1 LFTSLRQHRAQ
12 PAVPDNGVVQLS
24 TDVGQLS
31 FEGSSALG
39 TWSEVLDLRL
49 EFRNSC
55 LEPGHFAHDLA
66 QYTTGPHLAVKSQQ
80 L

>member
-1 LFTSLRQHRAQ
+1 
-12 PAVPDNGVVQLS
+12 
-24 TDVGQLS
+24 
-31 FEGSSALG
+31 
-39 TWSEVLDLRL
+39 VLDLRL